1 MDLYSSDF
9 AGIQEG
15 NMRTK
20 DIMDRGQAVIQHNN
34 DIATQISSLKASQ
47 TTGNIETAGLQA
59 VQQFWSGGKIPN
71 QITAFQEHLKAGGTL
86 FSNPISQAQSQAQ
99 KAVSDAKTLFSN
111 PVSQAQS
118 EAQKA
123 VSNATTGIK
132 GFFTKQEVTAPATPA
147 IQTSED
153 ATAALKTGAQE
164 TLEGLGGLGS
174 TALKGLGGIT
184 ALATGGYDIYK
195 DIDSI
200 SQGHG
205 IAGDNWASKTSNI
218 LQIGGA
224 IADLGGTVFP
234 PAALLGGVIDVAAG
248 VFGEVGAVKDQGK
261 EEQQDTEEQEKDTEE
276 QEAVS
281 APQTVA
287 TGRVS

>member
-1 MDLYSSDF
+1 MDLYSSDY

-20 DIMDRGQAVIQHNN
+20 SVMDRNQAVQQHNN
-34 DIATQISSLKASQ
+34 DVATQIASLKATQ

-59 VQQFWSGGKIPN
+59 VQQFWAGGKIPN
-71 QITAFQEHLKAGGTL
+71 QVTALQEHLKAGG
-86 FSNPISQAQSQAQ
+86 
-99 KAVSDAKTLFSN
+99 TLFSN

-123 VSNATTGIK
+123 VSDATSGAK
-132 GFFTKQEVTAPATPA
+132 GFFTKQEVTAPETPA

-153 ATAALKTGAQE
+153 ARSALEAGAEEGGE
-164 TLEGLGGLGS
+164 TVGS
-174 TALKGLGGIT
+174 TALKGLSGIT
-184 ALATGGYDIYK
+184 AVAIGGMDIYK
-195 DIDSI
+195 DFES
-200 SQGHG
+200 GG

-224 IADLGGTVFP
+224 IADVGGTVFP
-234 PAALLGGVIDVAAG
+234 PLAIVGGIADIAAG
-248 VFGEVGAVKDQGK
+248 AFGEVGSIKDQEK
-261 EEQQDTEEQEKDTEE
+261 QTQADTNLQTQETEQ

-281 APQTVA
+281 APQTFA